1 MCKHTHPKGEGKV
14 KGRTGDK
21 DSGLR
26 NSPQSQQD
34 TNSEEQ
40 VNSLRECVE
49 TLRSSQRD
57 LRDTGKEVVSL
68 RGPES
73 RTGTAEAQPWQA
85 GGQAGL
91 WPGTCSSVLLP
102 SPTPAWRE
110 QGSLWLPLSLLWF
123 PGLLASFR
131 GWSVRGSP
139 FPLHQV
145 LNLALRRDPPSQHLV
160 LLPTG

>member
-26 NSPQSQQD
+26 NRPQSQQD

-68 RGPES
+68 RRPES

-85 GGQAGL
+85 GRQGSGQAL
-91 WPGTCSSVLLP
+91 AAPSCFPPPPQPGENWGACGFRCLP
-102 SPTPAWRE
+102 FGFQDCWHPVGAG
-110 QGSLWLPLSLLWF
+110 Q
-123 PGLLASFR
+123 
-131 GWSVRGSP
+131 
-139 FPLHQV
+139 
-145 LNLALRRDPPSQHLV
+145 
-160 LLPTG
+160 

>member
-34 TNSEEQ
+34 ANSEEQ

-73 RTGTAEAQPWQA
+73 RTGTVEAQPWRA
-85 GGQAGL
+85 GRALARHLQL
-91 WPGTCSSVLLP
+91 
-102 SPTPAWRE
+102 R
-110 QGSLWLPLSLLWF
+110 
-123 PGLLASFR
+123 LASLPHPSLER
-131 GWSVRGSP
+131 TGEPVASAVSP
-139 FPLHQV
+139 
-145 LNLALRRDPPSQHLV
+145 LV
-160 LLPTG
+160 SRTAGIL